1 MRYKSLKSS
10 SILLHCT
17 IIFSGILLS
26 LSRPV
31 EHDSVLSGLAYGGY
45 VVFPESGLA
54 YSSLMIPNLTTVI
67 SSFWLTNTLAVG
79 VTNFL
84 LTFTGFLLFIYA
96 QFLILR
102 RYFDNRPELV
112 LIAIV
117 LTLWNPVYD
126 LFSTAYPAVL
136 PGTTTTFGLFGIGLA
151 FITIS
156 NLLARNYVS
165 AGIYF
170 GLLFGTHLTFFMITS
185 FLASSYFLLLW
196 AKTKT
201 CLQIK
206 QFISGSITTSFLSI
220 LLYLSSPQKFR
231 MRQMDASEEDLYRD
245 YLANIDVHRDPTFEF
260 PSSIPMINIAIVL
273 FILILIAYKKI
284 YGASSSGR
292 LILIF
297 LFGFGAITLVVYL
310 IQIVLSEN
318 LSTSFFHTYML
329 WRFTNL
335 FGLVLSPFVIVTL
348 VLSAKIVLEK
358 AHFNLR
364 FFGFLANLQKISI
377 VVVFLLL
384 IRAEFLG
391 GIEDSM
397 TSKNASNMNQMNDT
411 CLSNSKLKVALTS
424 PSLSREII
432 TRCRQPI
439 LLLNGLDNIPYQ
451 RGELKA
457 YDSILRD
464 IYNLKM
470 EDPPNHLL
478 HSATLSDVG
487 LEALW
492 VKITPESWALLSSR
506 FGFQEVIVPRTWQEL
521 ALCKIKNG
529 SKNATFVRYTTK
541 SICQRKFSPDR

>member
-329 WRFTNL
+329 W
-335 FGLVLSPFVIVTL
+335 
-348 VLSAKIVLEK
+348 
-358 AHFNLR
+358 
-364 FFGFLANLQKISI
+364 
-377 VVVFLLL
+377 
-384 IRAEFLG
+384 
-391 GIEDSM
+391 
-397 TSKNASNMNQMNDT
+397 
-411 CLSNSKLKVALTS
+411 
-424 PSLSREII
+424 
-432 TRCRQPI
+432 
-439 LLLNGLDNIPYQ
+439 
-451 RGELKA
+451 
-457 YDSILRD
+457 
-464 IYNLKM
+464 
-470 EDPPNHLL
+470 
-478 HSATLSDVG
+478 
-487 LEALW
+487 
-492 VKITPESWALLSSR
+492 
-506 FGFQEVIVPRTWQEL
+506 
-521 ALCKIKNG
+521 
-529 SKNATFVRYTTK
+529 
-541 SICQRKFSPDR
+541 